1 MKGFVVIYI
10 NVWTNAVRTLSYEPL
25 LDSYLSLIMEVK
37 INAEY

>member
-25 LDSYLSLIMEVK
+25 LDSYLSLTMEVK